1 MLNLKIS
8 YDEDNTNNLFRL
20 LIGVILMLSSIRGQL
35 DADKF
40 DLLLKLDP
48 LRKNYY
54 LDQSK
59 LK

>member
-1 MLNLKIS
+1 
-8 YDEDNTNNLFRL
+8 
-20 LIGVILMLSSIRGQL
+20 MLSSIRGQL
-35 DADKF
+35 DAEKF

-59 LK
+59 RKTVKFLADF